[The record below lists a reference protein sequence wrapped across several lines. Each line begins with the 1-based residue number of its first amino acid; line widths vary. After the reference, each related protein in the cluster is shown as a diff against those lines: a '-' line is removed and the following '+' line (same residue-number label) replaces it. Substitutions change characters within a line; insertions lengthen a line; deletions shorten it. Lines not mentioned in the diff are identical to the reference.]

1 MGTEKKMKIS
11 RSLES
16 LYSSH
21 GDGSLTC
28 RICAHGCRLR
38 EGQRGLC
45 VVHQNVEGRLV
56 SLVYGRL
63 VAEHVD
69 PIEKK
74 PLFHV
79 LPGTLSYSIS
89 TLGCNFRCKHCQNS
103 SISQLDRKENVAVS
117 GVEKKPEEVVAAAV
131 AAGCRSISYTY
142 VEPTIFFEYA
152 YDCCVLAAEKG
163 IKNIF
168 VSNGYMTE
176 QAAELLAPFLSAIN
190 IDIKSFRDSFY
201 KKVCG
206 ARLQPV
212 LDSVKRL
219 KELGVWLEATTLII
233 PGLND
238 SDKELSDIASFL
250 ASIDTSIPWHVTGF
264 YPTYKMMDRDPT
276 PVSTL
281 KRARQIG
288 LGKGLNYVYAG
299 NRPGSGDEDTF
310 CPVCNHRVIK
320 RHGFR
325 VDEMLLQAGCC
336 PKCGENIPGV
346 WD

>member
-1 MGTEKKMKIS
+1 MKIAGA
-11 RSLES
+11 LEL
-16 LYSSH
+16 LYTSH
-21 GDGSLTC
+21 GDGSVTC
-28 RICAHGCRLR
+28 RICAHECRLR

-103 SISQLDRKENVAVS
+103 SISQLNRKENVAVS

-131 AAGCRSISYTY
+131 DAGCRSISYTY
-142 VEPTIFFEYA
+142 VEPTIFLEYA

-176 QAAELLAPFLSAIN
+176 QTAELLAPFLSAIN
-190 IDIKSFRDSFY
+190 IDIKSFSDSFY

-212 LDSVKRL
+212 LDSVKLL
-219 KELGVWLEATTLII
+219 KELGVWLEATTLVI
-233 PGLND
+233 PGLNE
-238 SDKELSDIASFL
+238 SENELSDIASFL

-264 YPTYKMMDRDPT
+264 YPTYKMMDRVPT

-310 CPVCNHRVIK
+310 CPACRHRVIK

-325 VDEMLLQAGCC
+325 VDELLLQAGCC
-336 PKCGENIPGV
+336 PECGENIPGV